1 MHLYEPVDLEDMLP
15 RHAVDAVTA
24 DMNDHPATPDSTGLF
39 HATRH
44 TALLSHLTAQVAA
57 AVEYQLT
64 QNTTSLPPAAT
75 LSRTAVHLGRAVA
88 HHAQAL
94 DALLPLAT
102 STRSTLNEQVAAID
116 QQRSLRVH
124 LTNAHAALTEARIL
138 LHASPSAP
146 LPPAHLAA
154 RSPSLAPAAPAGS
167 SNGPASRW

>member
-1 MHLYEPVDLEDMLP
+1 MLP
-15 RHAVDAVTA
+15 RQAVDAVTA
-24 DMNDHPATPDSTGLF
+24 DMNEHPATPDPNGLF
-39 HATRH
+39 HTTRH
-44 TALLSHLTAQVAA
+44 TALLSHLTAQLAA

-64 QNTTSLPPAAT
+64 VGSPDLPPATT

-94 DALLPLAT
+94 DELLLLAT
-102 STRSTLNEQVAAID
+102 SPRSTLQEQVSALD

-138 LHASPSAP
+138 LHAPPSAP
-146 LPPAHLAA
+146 LPPAHLPP
-154 RSPSLAPAAPAGS
+154 RSPALGPAAPAVPAGP